1 MISTKAK
8 KPGYTVIHTIR
19 GTQYVYECVSRYDK
33 EKKQSYNKQVCIG
46 KNSPDGTFIPN
57 ARYRERHQLAPT
69 GEKISV
75 ASKVIGATETV
86 TAVAVA
92 EGLQRCLTLAL
103 GKKAGNHALALA
115 EYVLIRGTALSH
127 YPAWARNQKLPG
139 DTAVLSSQDIS
150 KFLSTITIDAVEK
163 FYTRWAAKFTNEDTV
178 CMDLTSVSSY
188 SAGNELVKYGYNR
201 DREHLEQVNIMGL
214 FSASRM
220 LPVAVRMLPGN
231 ISDVTVLTKE
241 LVHFKQ
247 LGLADPI
254 LLLDKGF
261 DSEANRNSLL
271 DKRLKFLMMA
281 DCRSTLLRDL
291 QEKHRDSMR
300 VPSKL
305 FFYQDDRYYAV
316 TEILSLGSDQNR
328 RCYTHLYYCS
338 RLAEKRLNRFN
349 EKLQAY
355 YEQLVGGDAL
365 SDIPQSFHPYFTI
378 KETPK
383 RGRTVVLDEE
393 AAVAKERSFSAMF
406 VILSNA
412 EKDAK
417 KTLRLYR
424 ERDSVEKFFD
434 DMKNSLDMK
443 RLRVH
448 GSTNAKARLFIQYL
462 AAILLY
468 LCRNK
473 LGLYTSTN
481 SSVREILEDLSGICE
496 ITHSDRYGSLITES
510 TVKQREILAQL
521 GVDTSSWL
529 QN

>member
-19 GTQYVYECVSRYDK
+19 GTQYVYECVSKYDK

-46 KNSPDGTFIPN
+46 KNGPDGTFLPN

-75 ASKVIGATETV
+75 TSKVIGATETV

-92 EGLQRCLTLAL
+92 EGLPRCLTLAL
-103 GKKAGNHALALA
+103 GKKTGNHALALA

-139 DTAVLSSQDIS
+139 DAAVLSSQEIS
-150 KFLSTITIDAVEK
+150 KFLATLTVDAMEK
-163 FYTRWAAKFTNEDTV
+163 FYTRWAAKFTHEDTV

-188 SAGNELVKYGYNR
+188 SAGNELVIYGYNR
-201 DREHLEQVNIMGL
+201 DRDPLEQVNILGL
-214 FSASRM
+214 FSASKM

-231 ISDVTVLTKE
+231 TSDVTVLIKE
-241 LVHFKQ
+241 LVHFTH

-261 DSEANRNSLL
+261 DSEKNRTSLL

-291 QEKHRDSMR
+291 QEKHLDSMR
-300 VPSKL
+300 VPSTL
-305 FFYQDDRYYAV
+305 FFYQDDQYYGI
-316 TEILSLGSDQNR
+316 TEILSLGSQKNR
-328 RCYTHLYYCS
+328 RCYAHIYYCS

-349 EKLQAY
+349 EKLQAH

-365 SDIPQSFHPYFTI
+365 SEIPPSFQPYFTI

-393 AAVAKERSFSAMF
+393 AAGAKERSFSAMF
-406 VILSNA
+406 IILSNA
-412 EKDAK
+412 EKEAK
-417 KTLRLYR
+417 KALRLYR
-424 ERDSVEKFFD
+424 ERDSVEIFF
-434 DMKNSLDMK
+434 
-443 RLRVH
+443 
-448 GSTNAKARLFIQYL
+448 
-462 AAILLY
+462 
-468 LCRNK
+468 
-473 LGLYTSTN
+473 
-481 SSVREILEDLSGICE
+481 
-496 ITHSDRYGSLITES
+496 
-510 TVKQREILAQL
+510 
-521 GVDTSSWL
+521 
-529 QN
+529 